1 MDTVD
6 DVEKSRSKFAL
17 TRIARYSRGDVI
29 DARRKTDLLQSRW
42 LRINDVE
49 NKMYDAGLIDSLDET
64 ISNDIVVEDV
74 PCIFFPEKT
83 CIIERPFNRDIPR
96 YDFR

>member
-1 MDTVD
+1 
-6 DVEKSRSKFAL
+6 
-17 TRIARYSRGDVI
+17 
-29 DARRKTDLLQSRW
+29 
-42 LRINDVE
+42 
-49 NKMYDAGLIDSLDET
+49 MYDAGLIDSLDET
-64 ISNDIVVEDV
+64 ISNDVVVEDV